1 MTGKTYTAVLVLSKN
16 MENGVT
22 GQRFVLYGV
31 ENEGSDAVSTLL
43 VDSRS
48 NLIILV
54 VTSIL

>member
-1 MTGKTYTAVLVLSKN
+1 
-16 MENGVT
+16 MENSVT

-31 ENEGSDAVSTLL
+31 ENKGSDAVSTLL